1 MTGVTSGAP
10 VLIMAAG
17 TGGHILPALAVARL
31 LRERGVPV
39 LWLGVDGGMES
50 RLVPQAGFEL
60 LTVKIGG
67 LRGKSLLTRLS
78 APLRV
83 LYALG
88 QSLELLRKH
97 RPRLVIG
104 FGGYIAGPAGVA
116 ARLNGIPLVIHE
128 QNALAGLTNRW
139 LSRVADK
146 VLAAYPGA
154 FAREKKAGEVEIV
167 GNPVRADIAALPP
180 PEQRMTGR
188 SGRLRVLVVGG
199 SLGAQALNTIVPRAL
214 ALLPEAQR
222 PQVWHQAGGKL
233 TEQAREAYGDAGLP
247 VSEAVRVEPFIDNMA
262 QAYAWADLVICRAG
276 ALTVAELA
284 ATGVGSI
291 LVPYPHAVDDH
302 QTHNAAVL
310 ADVGAAKIM
319 QQRDLG
325 AAVLA
330 DVLGDMTHEQALRMA
345 MAARTQARADAAERV
360 VQACAPWL
368 DELND
373 MNKERAA

>member
-1 MTGVTSGAP
+1 MSGAP

-67 LRGKSLLTRLS
+67 LRGKSLLTRLT

-180 PEQRMTGR
+180 PEQRMAGR

-233 TEQAREAYGDAGLP
+233 IEQARESYSDAGLQLG
-247 VSEAVRVEPFIDNMA
+247 EAVRVEPFIDDMA
-262 QAYAWADLVICRAG
+262 QAYAWADVVICRAG

-284 ATGVGSI
+284 AAGVGSI

-345 MAARTQARADAAERV
+345 MAARSQARADAAERV

-368 DELND
+368 EELKD